1 MFYIYVLHSDSSDMY
16 YVGHT
21 DDVQRRLEEHNHSDK
36 TDTFTSKHRPWKLMA
51 VFECSEERSM
61 ALKCE
66 RVIKKQKSRR
76 LLERIVSGETL
87 TGELAQL
94 VRVPHVRD

>member
-1 MFYIYVLHSDSSDMY
+1 MFYVYILHSTTSDIY

-21 DDVQRRLEEHNHSDK
+21 DDVERRLEEHNHSEK
-36 TDTFTSKHRPWKLMA
+36 TDTFTSKHRPWEVMA
-51 VFECSEERSM
+51 VFECSEERSP

-66 RVIKKQKSRR
+66 RFIKKQKSRR
-76 LLERIVSGETL
+76 FIERILGEEAL
-87 TGELAQL
+87 TGELAPL